1 MMRSYALALL
11 LALSSPAALAG
22 VTGKYIK
29 QGGEL
34 IVKESQQ
41 GVQFAFNTN
50 VGASCMQPGEDEPLF
65 ARPID
70 GPELPGRRKTRQT
83 SALCC

>member
-1 MMRSYALALL
+1 MRSYALALL
-11 LALSSPAALAG
+11 LALTSPVALAG

-34 IVKESQQ
+34 TVKESPQ
-41 GVQFAFNTN
+41 GVQFAFSTN
-50 VGASCMQPGEDEPLF
+50 VGAHACSLGEDEPLF

-70 GPELPGRRKTRQT
+70 GTR
-83 SALCC
+83 AA